1 VVEEDSPSSSAPPL
15 GDAVTSGLALGL
27 GVPLVDELAVAAPC
41 IVGEAVAY
49 GLAVAVARGLGDAV
63 VGRGEAV
70 VAGEALWV
78 WAKIEGIAALTTASV
93 TANRRD
99 VFTRDKE
106 FAPEI
111 DHRAPKKNR
120 HTFLPQMW
128 KQVTELLKCILSYVD
143 IALARGL
150 PPDNA
155 LYPCTREWSSGRLH
169 AAHRGY
175 RAHGEF
181 HARRAATL

>member
-41 IVGEAVAY
+41 IVGEVVAY

-78 WAKIEGIAALTTASV
+78 WAEIEAITALTTASV

-99 VFTRDKE
+99 VFTGDKE
-106 FAPEI
+106 FAPKI
-111 DHRAPKKNR
+111 DHRAPKKESP
-120 HTFLPQMW
+120 HILAVDVETSDGVTKMQSFL
-128 KQVTELLKCILSYVD
+128 CRYHAGS
-143 IALARGL
+143 
-150 PPDNA
+150 
-155 LYPCTREWSSGRLH
+155 WS
-169 AAHRGY
+169 AC
-175 RAHGEF
+175 
-181 HARRAATL
+181 

>member
-1 VVEEDSPSSSAPPL
+1 MPSSSAPPL

-27 GVPLVDELAVAAPC
+27 GVPLVDGLAVAAPC
-41 IVGEAVAY
+41 IVGKAVAN

-70 VAGEALWV
+70 VAGEALCV
-78 WAKIEGIAALTTASV
+78 WAEIEAIAALTTASV
-93 TANRRD
+93 TANSRD
-99 VFTRDKE
+99 VFTGDKE

-128 KQVTELLKCILSYVD
+128 KQVTELLKCILCYVD
-143 IALARGL
+143 NALARGL

-155 LYPCTREWSSGRLH
+155 LYPCTRRWRSGRLH
-169 AAHRGY
+169 AAHRRY